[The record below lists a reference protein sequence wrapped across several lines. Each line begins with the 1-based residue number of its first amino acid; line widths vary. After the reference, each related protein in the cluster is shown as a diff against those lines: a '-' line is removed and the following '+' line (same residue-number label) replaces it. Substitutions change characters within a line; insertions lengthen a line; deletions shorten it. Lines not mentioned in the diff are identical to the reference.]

1 MMIEARLW
9 QPAVVWHYTGIK
21 KLWFLKGMLVLYE
34 CKLCVLI
41 EMGLRGENLFCK
53 HYSKTQIQI
62 RLYFLYLFT
71 SIVTDCLVSQCYL
84 VKNLDQSQVVS
95 VTPMKVNLYRK
106 YEQRKISS
114 SFFFFFSQ
122 GLSLIMIGT

>member
-62 RLYFLYLFT
+62 RLYFLSPNVTWLKT
-71 SIVTDCLVSQCYL
+71 SIK
-84 VKNLDQSQVVS
+84 VK
-95 VTPMKVNLYRK
+95 
-106 YEQRKISS
+106 
-114 SFFFFFSQ
+114 
-122 GLSLIMIGT
+122 LSL